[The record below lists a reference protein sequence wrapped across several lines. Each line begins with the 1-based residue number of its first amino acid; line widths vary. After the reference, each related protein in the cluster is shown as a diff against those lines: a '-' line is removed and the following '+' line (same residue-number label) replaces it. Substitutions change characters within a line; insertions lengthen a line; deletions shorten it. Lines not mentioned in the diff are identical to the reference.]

1 MTDQPTRVLLAAGFP
16 PDYINDTIVPNLT
29 SLGIEVVKV
38 VPVDYKGEIPDVA
51 AVLFMFQYTSHV
63 NHDKFKGRAK
73 AAGVKFILLERQ
85 SSGWPR
91 AFKIANLDF
100 PGYPIKPA
108 PLPVAP
114 PSKPPALIVANGA
127 PLIPPPAHPKQE
139 AHETEA
145 EEPASG
151 EREIATG
158 KAPFHVMLREER
170 NAARLSQAAV
180 GELCSASTPLVGQWE
195 RGNPIAADCVP
206 KLLSLFPRLA
216 TATPPTVA
224 RPKDRAGL
232 QVAPTVAAGGV
243 TVTTFPQRPDVEV
256 RDARKVPTPPVA
268 VLVPPVAHAARPLP
282 LDGLRRAARALGI
295 TGPIAVIVDDG
306 ASKVTAGD
314 LTWHGIGPDE
324 AVETARAALDKR
336 LRDLRTEME
345 AKRIEMEAALCALG
359 AA

>member
-1 MTDQPTRVLLAAGFP
+1 VNDIISPRVLVIA
-16 PDYINDTIVPNLT
+16 DTRPKQFDDHIIPALNG
-29 SLGIEVVKV
+29 LGITVVDVVK
-38 VPVDYKGEIPDVA
+38 PERKGSLENID
-51 AVLFMFQYTSHV
+51 AVLLMFQ
-63 NHDKFKGRAK
+63 FCGREQYSALRRQCDIAK
-73 AAGVKFILLERQ
+73 VKFIILPQQTAGWLTTFAE
-85 SSGWPR
+85 SGLRVPGKPVNAKPLPR
-91 AFKIANLDF
+91 
-100 PGYPIKPA
+100 PPA
-108 PLPVAP
+108 P
-114 PSKPPALIVANGA
+114 IV
-127 PLIPPPAHPKQE
+127 HPKQE
-139 AHETEA
+139 AHETEP

-216 TATPPTVA
+216 TAAPPTIA

-232 QVAPTVAAGGV
+232 QVAPAVAVGSV

-314 LTWHGIGPDE
+314 LTWHGAGPDE